1 MGTMLLASYMKVFPC
16 ARNMHLTS
24 KIHSPA
30 PHTVFH
36 KFKNNKTLRMSYNF
50 RPAGNGRFDPYS
62 DSRGQSSFSGGQRSA
77 PAGGFDLDSDG
88 NRVPYT
94 HYNNDDEYQR
104 SRPTGPPSPVH
115 EEWQSS
121 RSQGPRYTN
130 SQSGSSRYRSP
141 SPTRRYG
148 SARSSRRPDPSF
160 RSTGNDNVDQMLE
173 DRGRD
178 IIDELMNEGY
188 SPEEACEVAMQEINA
203 EIDRVERG
211 IRGQASQQSGS
222 YRQGPPR
229 GQRSR
234 DNPSARTRRRRQ
246 DPDNDSYGFGQRSR
260 DDPSART
267 RRRQDPDNDRY
278 GFGPGVRRVNVD
290 DDLYGR

>member
-1 MGTMLLASYMKVFPC
+1 
-16 ARNMHLTS
+16 
-24 KIHSPA
+24 
-30 PHTVFH
+30 
-36 KFKNNKTLRMSYNF
+36 MSYNF

-62 DSRGQSSFSGGQRSA
+62 DSRGQSSSGGGQRSA
-77 PAGGFDLDSDG
+77 PAGGFDFDSGG

-104 SRPTGPPSPVH
+104 SRPGPAGPPSPVH

-130 SQSGSSRYRSP
+130 TQSSSSRYRSP

-173 DRGRD
+173 DRGND
-178 IIDELMNEGY
+178 IIDELLNEGY

-203 EIDRVERG
+203 EIDRVERV
-211 IRGQASQQSGS
+211 IRGQAGQQSGS

-234 DNPSARTRRRRQ
+234 D
-246 DPDNDSYGFGQRSR
+246 
-260 DDPSART
+260 DPSART
-267 RRRQDPDNDRY
+267 RRRQHAPDNDLY
-278 GFGPGVRRVNVD
+278 GFGPGVRRVNVND
-290 DDLYGR
+290 DFYGR